1 MSTLVTL
8 YQFSGD
14 ERVLDK
20 SGLLTQLAVDVA
32 LVPSAK
38 FDLLNPTF
46 TLKITGNNN
55 TQNWRGNANYLY
67 ISEWGRYYFIDNLAV
82 APGDN
87 ILIASCREDVLYSF
101 KDQIVNFE
109 GFAVRSQSVG
119 MNYIT
124 DNKIPVDPNR
134 VSVYNMDF
142 GSPFSTNL
150 NGAQY
155 VLTVN

>member
-1 MSTLVTL
+1 MATNVTL

-20 SGLLTQLAVDVA
+20 SGLLTQLVTGVV
-32 LVPSAK
+32 LKPGSK

-46 TLKITGNNN
+46 TLKFTGNDA
-55 TQNWRGNANYLY
+55 TQNWRASANYLY
-67 ISEWGRYYFIDNLAV
+67 ISEWDRYYFIDNIAA
-82 APGDN
+82 APGNN
-87 ILIASCREDVLYSF
+87 IFVVSCREDVLHSF
-101 KDQIVNFE
+101 KHQIVNFE

-134 VSVYNMDF
+134 VSVSNINF
-142 GSPFSTNL
+142 GSAFATTL
-150 NGAQY
+150 TGAQY

>member
-46 TLKITGNNN
+46 T

-101 KDQIVNFE
+101 RNQIENFE

-134 VSVYNMDF
+134 VSVANINF
-142 GSPFSTNL
+142 GSAFATTL
-150 NGAQY
+150 TGAQY

>member
-1 MSTLVTL
+1 MATYVTL

-20 SGLLTQLAVDVA
+20 TGLLTQLVTNVV
-32 LVPSAK
+32 LVPGSK

-46 TLKITGNNN
+46 TLKFTGDNN
-55 TQNWRGNANYLY
+55 TQNWRANANYLY
-67 ISEWGRYYFIDNLAV
+67 ISEWDRYYFIDNIAA
-82 APGDN
+82 APGN
-87 ILIASCREDVLYSF
+87 NMFIASCREDVLYSF
-101 KDQIVNFE
+101 KDQIANFE

-134 VSVYNMDF
+134 VSVANINF
-142 GSPFSTNL
+142 GSAFATTL
-150 NGAQY
+150 TGAQY

>member
-1 MSTLVTL
+1 MATLVTL

-32 LVPSAK
+32 LVPSSSY
-38 FDLLNPTF
+38 DRLNPTF

-67 ISEWGRYYFIDNLAV
+67 ISEWGRYYFIDNIAA

-87 ILIASCREDVLYSF
+87 ILTVSCREDVLYSF
-101 KDQIVNFE
+101 MNEIKSFE

-119 MNYIT
+119 MNYST
-124 DNKIPVDPNR
+124 DSKIPVDPNR
-134 VSVYNMDF
+134 VSVANINF
-142 GSPFSTNL
+142 GSAFATTL
-150 NGAQY
+150 TGAQY

>member
-1 MSTLVTL
+1 MATYVTL

-20 SGLLTQLAVDVA
+20 SGLLTQLTSDVV
-32 LVPSAK
+32 LVPGSN

-46 TLKITGNNN
+46 TLKFTRNDN
-55 TQNWRGNANYLY
+55 TQNWRASANYLY
-67 ISEWGRYYFIDNLAV
+67 ISEWDRYYFIDNLSA
-82 APGDN
+82 APGNN

-101 KDQIVNFE
+101 RHQIVNFE

-124 DNKIPVDPNR
+124 DSKIPVDPNR
-134 VSVYNMDF
+134 VSVENINF
-142 GSPFSTNL
+142 GSAFATNL

>member
-20 SGLLTQLAVDVA
+20 SGLLTQLAVNVA

-46 TLKITGNNN
+46 TLKITGDNN
-55 TQNWRGNANYLY
+55 TQNWRGSANYLY
-67 ISEWGRYYFIDNLAV
+67 ISEWNRYYFIDNLAV

-101 KDQIVNFE
+101 KDQIKNFE
-109 GFAVRSQSVG
+109 GFAVRSQSAG

-124 DNKIPVDPNR
+124 DNKIPIDPNR
-134 VSVYNMDF
+134 VSVDNMDF
-142 GSPFSTNL
+142 NDAFLTNFT
-150 NGAQY
+150 GAQY
-155 VLTVN
+155 ILTVN